1 MDYIIIFYFVVLIA
15 CLIYSL
21 IFFIRDKNSYMKVAC
36 KRILSTIECLD
47 NDFNNLDMEIE
58 RLYIGYSN
66 NVPSIKKVYPNVVT
80 WLEDIVYRIN
90 GGFIYAKGLK
100 QYIKEI
106 KSARDKLCEK
116 YPFYEC
122 EKYQQEILED
132 LKKIGNISSESIIVI
147 ENLITRVRG
156 EFFRLNMETKK
167 NSKVNFLS
175 LVLTII
181 SIIITLCSLFL
192 WY

>member
-1 MDYIIIFYFVVLIA
+1 MDYIIAIYFIILIGCFVYSIIF
-15 CLIYSL
+15 S
-21 IFFIRDKNSYMKVAC
+21 IRDKNSYMRVAC
-36 KRILSTIECLD
+36 KRILSTIECMD
-47 NDFNNLDMEIE
+47 NDLSDLDMEIE

-90 GGFIYAKGLK
+90 GGFIYTKGLK

-106 KSARDKLCEK
+106 KNARDKLCEK

-132 LKKIGNISSESIIVI
+132 LKKIEDISNGNIIVI
-147 ENLITRVRG
+147 ENIITRVRD

-167 NSKVNFLS
+167 NNKINFLS
-175 LVLTII
+175 LILTVI
-181 SIIITLCSLFL
+181 SIIITLGSLFL
-192 WY
+192 